1 MADLSFGSTAFPRA
15 LEVRNVLYGN
25 GQRQGAQTARQAQLA
40 RRDDFYSGREYD
52 HCEWS
57 WDGYKA
63 DNVEAISPNV
73 VVPYGNFQMQQGLTV
88 RKKRPTMPERLT
100 TTIVNRFTGM
110 LFAEGRIPRV
120 RVQGDA
126 DADDFLEAAFA
137 AGRFWPAMIQA
148 RTYGGAM
155 GSALVIAQLRRGAFS
170 YSAISPR
177 CVQDVIWSDWDAKIP
192 AGVLIQY
199 TYSNE
204 RVVVTEGR
212 ASRTRGEEMV
222 YRRIVDEELDVTF
235 VPAPLAKDGS
245 MPELEVAEVHAHGLG
260 RFPGVWIQNLPSAF
274 EWDGASDVEGQYQ
287 TFEGI
292 DRQNAQTDKA
302 LLYNKD
308 PTLVF
313 GRDKKL
319 DMQGRALHTI
329 EKGSDHALDVG
340 LGGHASYLEMSGA
353 AISESRS
360 FCAERRQA
368 ALDAAQCILVD
379 PEKASGAA
387 QSAKAIEFLYAPM
400 LEKTGWMRIQWG
412 AAIEDLAK
420 ITLELGR
427 EWSSPG
433 RYEENVER
441 VRFALPEKIE
451 EVPDPTD
458 PAKTIAISRPRSPG
472 SGGAVSLKWGAYFRE
487 TPMDVQAK
495 VSTWSV
501 AYGSGLAPTE
511 DAARAIA
518 QALEVADVDSYV
530 AKVVAEAE
538 ARKQRMIGNM
548 PEDDYLAEASRRVA
562 EQEPRFA
569 ELDRLEGEPAPEGD
583 MVSEAARVSS
593 VALNGAQ
600 VAAAKEIVV
609 DVAGGRIPRDSGV
622 MMLVNFFGLSPEA
635 AEAIMGEVGR
645 TFVSTTTEQAT

>member
-15 LEVRNVLYGN
+15 QEVRSILYGS

-63 DNVEAISPNV
+63 DHVEAISPNV
-73 VVPYGNFQMQQGLTV
+73 VVPYGNVQMQQGLTV

-100 TTIVNRFTGM
+100 STIVNRFTGM

-155 GSALVIAQLRRGAFS
+155 GSALVIAQLKAGAFS
-170 YSAISPR
+170 FSAISPR
-177 CVQDVIWSDWDAKIP
+177 CVCDVIWADWDAKVP

-199 TYSNE
+199 SYSNE
-204 RVVVTEGR
+204 RVVVTEGK
-212 ASRTRGEEMV
+212 ASRTRGEEMI
-222 YRRIVDEELDVTF
+222 YRRIVDEELDITF
-235 VPAPLAKDGS
+235 APAPLAKDGT

-260 RFPGVWIQNLPSAF
+260 RFPGAWVQNLPSAF
-274 EWDGASDVEGQYQ
+274 EWDGVSDVEGQYQ

-319 DMQGRALHTI
+319 DIQGRALHTI

-340 LGGHASYLEMSGA
+340 LGGHATYLEMSGS
-353 AISESRS
+353 AITESRE
-360 FCAERRQA
+360 FCKERRQA
-368 ALDAAQCILVD
+368 ALDAAQCILAD
-379 PEKASGAA
+379 PEKVSGSA

-400 LEKTGWMRIQWG
+400 LEKTGWLRIQWG
-412 AAIEDLAK
+412 AGIEAVAK
-420 ITLELGR
+420 VVLDLGR
-427 EWSSPG
+427 AWSNPD
-433 RYEENVER
+433 RYSENVER
-441 VRFALPEKIE
+441 VQFRLPPKIE
-451 EVPDPTD
+451 EVPDQTD
-458 PAKTIAISRPRSPG
+458 SSKTIAIVKQRSPG
-472 SGGAVSLKWGAYFRE
+472 TGGAISLKWGAYFRE
-487 TPMDVQAK
+487 TPADVQMK
-495 VSTWSV
+495 VSTWST
-501 AYGSGLAPTE
+501 AYGSGLAPVDE
-511 DAARAIA
+511 AARAVA
-518 QALEVADVDSYV
+518 QALEVSDVDSYV
-530 AKVVAEAE
+530 AKVIAEVE
-538 ARKQRMIGNM
+538 ARKQRSMEPI
-548 PEDDYLAEASRRVA
+548 EDDYLAEASRRVA
-562 EQEPRFA
+562 EQEPRFE

-583 MVSEAARVSS
+583 DVSEAARVSS

-609 DVAGGRIPRDSGV
+609 DVASGRIPRESGV

-635 AEAIMGEVGR
+635 AESIMGEVGR
-645 TFVSTTTEQAT
+645 SFVATTAPTE